1 MSILL
6 TQILKNHT
14 VMTIEELRKN
24 LPKLT
29 EQELQFCMFLMN
41 KDKIQEENRKKDKL
55 TGIDRK
61 FKEAEIEADY
71 NDMSDYYENNP
82 LW

>member
-1 MSILL
+1 
-6 TQILKNHT
+6 
-14 VMTIEELRKN
+14 MTIEELRKN

-41 KDKIQEENRKKDKL
+41 KGKIQTENRKKRKL

-61 FKEAEIEADY
+61 FKEAELDDDY
-71 NDMSDYYENNP
+71 NAIRNSTTMSDYYEYDP
-82 LW
+82 EW

>member
-1 MSILL
+1 
-6 TQILKNHT
+6 
-14 VMTIEELRKN
+14 MTIEELRKN

>member
-1 MSILL
+1 
-6 TQILKNHT
+6 
-14 VMTIEELRKN
+14 MTIEELRKN

-41 KDKIQEENRKKDKL
+41 KDKIEAENRKKDKL

-61 FKEAEIEADY
+61 FKEAELDADY
-71 NDMSDYYENNP
+71 NDMSDYYEDNP
-82 LW
+82 QW

>member
-1 MSILL
+1 
-6 TQILKNHT
+6 
-14 VMTIEELRKN
+14 MTIEELRKN

-41 KDKIQEENRKKDKL
+41 KDQKQAENRKKDKL

-61 FKEAEIEADY
+61 FKEAELDADY
-71 NDMSDYYENNP
+71 NAMSDYYEDNP

>member
-1 MSILL
+1 
-6 TQILKNHT
+6 
-14 VMTIEELRKN
+14 MTIEELRKN

-41 KDKIQEENRKKDKL
+41 KDKIQAENRKKDKL

-61 FKEAEIEADY
+61 FKEAELDADY
-71 NDMSDYYENNP
+71 NAMSDYYEDNP
-82 LW
+82 EW

>member
-1 MSILL
+1 
-6 TQILKNHT
+6 
-14 VMTIEELRKN
+14 MTIEELRKN

-41 KDKIQEENRKKDKL
+41 KDKIQELNRKKDKL

-61 FKEAEIEADY
+61 FREAEIEADY
-71 NDMSDYYENNP
+71 NDMSDYYEDNP